1 MGTVQLITCFRFS
14 VQLFIS
20 EGIFLIGRPKKEH
33 FGIRILLSFL
43 AYILGTI
50 SWFFIMSGIGRNVS
64 VIQLFFFVGLLGMT
78 LLMIYASYDLPW
90 IEVLFVGTG
99 GYAVEHITFASVRIL
114 QYFTGW
120 DIERLGIIPEYLIFR
135 LWAYVLVAG
144 IVYVCL
150 LKNNL
155 DKEEFCEKDIRIV
168 KLSMLILFTA
178 IILSVF
184 YTSEAPTGE
193 AALYS
198 YVICPAYSMM
208 CCILVIIMEQYL
220 FRENRL
226 TKEKETM
233 EQLLRMA
240 DSQQKSSKEAID
252 IINIKCHDL
261 KHQMKH
267 LQRVETDE
275 ERSAYIE
282 EIKNAISIYDAT
294 YHTGCEAL
302 DYILREKTLISDE
315 RNIAFSCMA
324 DGTLLHFMDKT
335 DLYALL
341 GNALDNA
348 LEQQMKEEEEMRMMS
363 LRIQRSSQMVMIHL
377 ENTCSTSVEFRDG
390 MPFTTKKD
398 KNYHGFGVRSMAYI
412 VEKYEGNL
420 VMYMTDGK
428 FILDIAIPLE
438 E

>member
-1 MGTVQLITCFRFS
+1 M
-14 VQLFIS
+14 
-20 EGIFLIGRPKKEH
+20 
-33 FGIRILLSFL
+33 
-43 AYILGTI
+43 
-50 SWFFIMSGIGRNVS
+50 
-64 VIQLFFFVGLLGMT
+64 
-78 LLMIYASYDLPW
+78 
-90 IEVLFVGTG
+90 
-99 GYAVEHITFASVRIL
+99 
-114 QYFTGW
+114 
-120 DIERLGIIPEYLIFR
+120 
-135 LWAYVLVAG
+135 
-144 IVYVCL
+144 
-150 LKNNL
+150 
-155 DKEEFCEKDIRIV
+155 DKEEFREKDIRIV

-302 DYILREKTLISDE
+302 DYILREKI
-315 RNIAFSCMA
+315 
-324 DGTLLHFMDKT
+324 T
-335 DLYALL
+335 D
-341 GNALDNA
+341 
-348 LEQQMKEEEEMRMMS
+348 
-363 LRIQRSSQMVMIHL
+363 
-377 ENTCSTSVEFRDG
+377 F
-390 MPFTTKKD
+390 
-398 KNYHGFGVRSMAYI
+398 
-412 VEKYEGNL
+412 
-420 VMYMTDGK
+420 
-428 FILDIAIPLE
+428 
-438 E
+438 